1 MKLINSA
8 LGYITYYLFYPFQ
21 KSKMNVLSLYFHAP
35 LPESFEDVIL
45 WCKSKGYDFVHIDEI
60 TDYVKGIP
68 SKHKKM
74 VHFSFDD
81 GWLTNKALIPII
93 EKYNVPITIFV
104 PVEPLESGNF
114 WWNYV
119 YAKYKSY
126 DKVEEFKTYDEENF
140 NCELNNIKQEIKL
153 EREAVTFDE
162 LKEMSK
168 HPLINIQSHTYNHPI
183 LTNVS
188 DKQLDF
194 ELSESRKFLSTL
206 LDKEIDTF
214 SYPNGSFGKREEE
227 AVSKHYKCGYTTE
240 EKFLQSGGNLYRI
253 PRTCLVD
260 NYWSNLSR
268 IVGAWKVLK
277 KLIP

>member
-1 MKLINSA
+1 MKLINSL
-8 LGYITYYLFYPFQ
+8 LGCMTYYLFYPFQ
-21 KSKMNVLSLYFHAP
+21 KSKMNVLSLYFHDP
-35 LPESFEDVIL
+35 LPKSLEDIIL
-45 WCKSKGYDFVHIDEI
+45 WCRKKGYHFVHIDEI

-81 GWLTNKALIPII
+81 GWLTNLALIPVI

-119 YAKYKSY
+119 FAKYNSSNRI
-126 DKVEEFKTYDEENF
+126 EEFKAYNEKKFIDE
-140 NCELNNIKQEIKL
+140 LYNIKQNINIC
-153 EREAVTFDE
+153 REAVTFE
-162 LKEMSK
+162 QLKEMSK

-183 LTNVS
+183 LTNVC

-194 ELSESRKFLSTL
+194 ELSESKQFLGKL
-206 LDKEIDTF
+206 LNKDIDTF

-227 AVSKHYKCGYTTE
+227 AVSKYYKCGYTTE
-240 EKFLQSGGNLYRI
+240 EIFVQPGGNIFRI
-253 PRTCLVD
+253 PRTGLID
-260 NYWSNLSR
+260 NYWSNLSK

-277 KLIP
+277 RIIH

>member
-1 MKLINSA
+1 MKLINSI
-8 LGYITYYLFYPFQ
+8 LGYITYKIFYPFQ
-21 KSKMNVLSLYFHAP
+21 KNKMNVLSLYFHDP
-35 LPESFEDVIL
+35 KPESFEDVIL
-45 WCKSKGYDFVHIDEI
+45 WCKKKGYDFVHIDEI
-60 TDYVKGIP
+60 TNYVKGETYR
-68 SKHKKM
+68 HKKM

-126 DKVEEFKTYDEENF
+126 DKVEEFKTYEDEKF
-140 NCELNNIKQEIKL
+140 NREVNYIKQEIKL

-188 DKQLDF
+188 DKRLDF

-240 EKFLQSGGNLYRI
+240 EKFVQSGGNLYRI

>member
-1 MKLINSA
+1 MKLINSI
-8 LGYITYYLFYPFQ
+8 LGYITYNMFYPFQ
-21 KSKMNVLSLYFHAP
+21 KSKMNVLSLYFHDP
-35 LPESFEDVIL
+35 LPESFEKVIL
-45 WCKSKGYDFVHIDEI
+45 WCKKKGYDFVHIDEI
-60 TDYVKGIP
+60 TNYIKGEP

-81 GWLTNKALIPII
+81 GWLTNKDLIPII

-104 PVEPLESGNF
+104 PVEPLDSGNF
-114 WWNYV
+114 WWNYA
-119 YAKYKSY
+119 YAKHKSNE
-126 DKVEEFKTYDEENF
+126 KIEEFKTYDEEKF
-140 NCELNNIKQEIKL
+140 NSEINKIKQEICL
-153 EREAVTFDE
+153 DREAVTFEE

-194 ELSESRKFLSTL
+194 ELSESKKFLSSL
-206 LDKEIDTF
+206 LEKDIDTF
-214 SYPNGSFGKREEE
+214 SYPNGSFGSREEN
-227 AVSKHYKCGYTTE
+227 AVSKYYKCGYTTE
-240 EKFLQSGGNLYRI
+240 EKFVQPGGNIFRI
-253 PRTCLVD
+253 PRTCLLD

-277 KLIP
+277 RFVP

>member
-1 MKLINSA
+1 MKPINSI
-8 LGYITYYLFYPFQ
+8 LGCITYNLFYPFQ

-35 LPESFEDVIL
+35 LPDSFEKVIL
-45 WCKSKGYDFVHIDEI
+45 WCKKKSYDFVHIDEI
-60 TDYVKGIP
+60 TKYAKGENTE
-68 SKHKKM
+68 HNKM

-81 GWLTNKALIPII
+81 GWLSNKALIPII

-119 YAKYKSY
+119 YAKYKSHE
-126 DKVEEFKTYDEENF
+126 KVEEFKTYDEARF
-140 NCELNNIKQEIKL
+140 NIEVAKIKEEIKL
-153 EREAVTFDE
+153 DREAVTFDE

-183 LTNVS
+183 LTNVN
-188 DKQLDF
+188 DNQLDF
-194 ELSESRKFLSTL
+194 ELSESKKFLSTL
-206 LDKEIDTF
+206 LNKDIGTF
-214 SYPNGSFGKREEE
+214 SYPNGSFGKREEN
-227 AVSKHYKCGYTTE
+227 AVREYYKCGYTTE
-240 EKFLQSGGNLYRI
+240 EVFVQPGGNVYRI

-268 IVGAWKVLK
+268 IVGAWKLIK
-277 KLIP
+277 KIIS

>member
-1 MKLINSA
+1 MKFINSA
-8 LGYITYYLFYPFQ
+8 LGYITYNLFYPFQ
-21 KSKMNVLSLYFHAP
+21 KSKMNVLSLYFHDP

-45 WCKSKGYDFVHIDEI
+45 WCKKKGYDFVHIDEI
-60 TDYVKGIP
+60 TGYIKGEP

-81 GWLTNKALIPII
+81 GWLANKALIPII

-114 WWNYV
+114 WWNYA
-119 YAKYKSY
+119 YAKHKSLA
-126 DKVEEFKTYDEENF
+126 KVEEFKTYDEDRF
-140 NCELNNIKQEIKL
+140 NREVKKIKEEIKL
-153 EREAVTFDE
+153 DREAVTFDE
-162 LKEMSK
+162 LKEMSQ

-183 LTNVS
+183 LTNVN
-188 DKQLDF
+188 DRQLEF
-194 ELSESRKFLSTL
+194 ELLESKKFLSTL
-206 LDKEIDTF
+206 LGKDIDTF
-214 SYPNGSFGKREEE
+214 SYPNGSFGIREEK

-240 EKFLQSGGNLYRI
+240 EKFVKPGGNIFRI

>member
-8 LGYITYYLFYPFQ
+8 FGYITYYLFYPFQ

-81 GWLTNKALIPII
+81 GWLTNLALIPFI
-93 EKYNVPITIFV
+93 EKYYVPKTIFV

-119 YAKYKSY
+119 YAKYKSF
-126 DKVEEFKTYDEENF
+126 DKVEEFKTYEDEKF
-140 NCELNNIKQEIKL
+140 NREVNYIIQVIKL

-183 LTNVS
+183 LTNVN

-194 ELSESRKFLSTL
+194 ELSESKKFLSTL
-206 LDKEIDTF
+206 LTKDIDTF
-214 SYPNGSFGKREEE
+214 SYPNGSFGKREEN
-227 AVSKHYKCGYTTE
+227 AVREYYKCGYTTE
-240 EKFLQSGGNLYRI
+240 EVFVQPGGNVYRI
-253 PRTCLVD
+253 PSTCLVD

-268 IVGAWKVLK
+268 IVGAWKLIK
-277 KLIP
+277 KIIS

>member
-1 MKLINSA
+1 MQLINSV
-8 LGYITYYLFYPFQ
+8 LGFITYNLFYPFQ
-21 KSKMNVLSLYFHAP
+21 KRKMNVLSLYFHDP
-35 LPESFEDVIL
+35 LPESFEKVIL
-45 WCKSKGYDFVHIDEI
+45 WCEKKGYDFVHIDEI
-60 TDYVKGIP
+60 TDYVKGEP
-68 SKHKKM
+68 LKHKKM

-114 WWNYV
+114 WWNYA
-119 YAKYKSY
+119 YAKHKSNE
-126 DKVEEFKTYDEENF
+126 KVEEFKTYNEEKF
-140 NCELNNIKQEIKL
+140 NLEIKKIKQEIEL
-153 EREAVTFDE
+153 DREAVTFDE

-183 LTNVS
+183 LTNVN

-194 ELSESRKFLSTL
+194 ELSESKKFLSVL
-206 LDKEIDTF
+206 LNKEIDTF
-214 SYPNGSFGKREEE
+214 SYPNGSFGKREED
-227 AVSKHYKCGYTTE
+227 AVNKYYKCGYTTE
-240 EKFLQSGGNLYRI
+240 EKFLQPGSNPFRI
-253 PRTCLVD
+253 PRTCLLD

-277 KLIP
+277 RIVS

>member
-1 MKLINSA
+1 MKPINSI
-8 LGYITYYLFYPFQ
+8 LGCITYNLFYPFQ

-35 LPESFEDVIL
+35 LPDSFEKVIL
-45 WCKSKGYDFVHIDEI
+45 WCKKKGYDFVHIDEI
-60 TDYVKGIP
+60 TKYAKGENTE
-68 SKHKKM
+68 HNKM

-81 GWLTNKALIPII
+81 GWLSNKALIPII

-119 YAKYKSY
+119 YAKYKSHE
-126 DKVEEFKTYDEENF
+126 KVEEFKTYDEARF
-140 NCELNNIKQEIKL
+140 NIEVAKIKEEIKL
-153 EREAVTFDE
+153 DREAVTFYE

-183 LTNVS
+183 LTNVN
-188 DKQLDF
+188 DNQLDF
-194 ELSESRKFLSTL
+194 ELSESKKFLSTL
-206 LDKEIDTF
+206 LNKDIGTF
-214 SYPNGSFGKREEE
+214 SYPNGSFGKREEN
-227 AVSKHYKCGYTTE
+227 AVREYYKCGYTTE
-240 EKFLQSGGNLYRI
+240 EVFVQPGGNVYRI

-268 IVGAWKVLK
+268 IVGAWKLIK
-277 KLIP
+277 KIIS

>member
-1 MKLINSA
+1 MKLINSI
-8 LGYITYYLFYPFQ
+8 LGYITYNLFYPFQ
-21 KSKMNVLSLYFHAP
+21 KSKMNVLSLYFHDP

-45 WCKSKGYDFVHIDEI
+45 WCKKKGYDFVHIDEI
-60 TDYVKGIP
+60 TDYVKGEP

-81 GWLTNKALIPII
+81 GWQTNKTLIPII

-114 WWNYV
+114 WWNYAF
-119 YAKYKSY
+119 AKYKSLA
-126 DKVEEFKTYDEENF
+126 KVEEFKTYDEEKF
-140 NCELNNIKQEIKL
+140 NRELNNIKQEIKL
-153 EREAVTFDE
+153 EREAVTFEE

-168 HPLINIQSHTYNHPI
+168 HSLINIQSHTYNHPI
-183 LTNVS
+183 LTNVN

-194 ELSESRKFLSTL
+194 ELCESKKYLSTL
-206 LDKEIDTF
+206 LNKEIDTF
-214 SYPNGSFGKREEE
+214 SYPNGSFGKREEN
-227 AVSKHYKCGYTTE
+227 AVSKYYQCGYTTE
-240 EKFLQSGGNLYRI
+240 EKFVQPGSNLYRI

-268 IVGAWKVLK
+268 MVGAWKLLK
-277 KLIP
+277 KIF

>member
-1 MKLINSA
+1 MKFINSA
-8 LGYITYYLFYPFQ
+8 LGCITYYLFYPFQ
-21 KSKMNVLSLYFHAP
+21 KRKINVLSLYFHDP
-35 LPESFEDVIL
+35 QPESFEQVIL
-45 WCKSKGYDFVHIDEI
+45 WCKNKGYDFVDIDEI
-60 TDYVKGIP
+60 TNYVKGEP

-81 GWLTNKALIPII
+81 GWSTNKALIPII

-119 YAKYKSY
+119 YAKYKN
-126 DKVEEFKTYDEENF
+126 DQVVEEFKTYSEEKF
-140 NCELNNIKQEIKL
+140 NSEIAEIKKEINL
-153 EREAVTFDE
+153 GREAVTFEE

-183 LTNVS
+183 LTNVN

-194 ELSESRKFLSTL
+194 ELSESKRFIGEL
-206 LDKEIDTF
+206 LEKEIDTF
-214 SYPNGSFGKREEE
+214 SYPNGSFGQREED
-227 AVSKHYKCGYTTE
+227 AVSRHYKCGYTTKE
-240 EKFLQSGGNLYRI
+240 EFVQPGGNLYRI
-253 PRTCLVD
+253 PRTCLLD

-268 IVGAWKVLK
+268 IVGAWKILK
-277 KLIP
+277 KIVP

>member
-1 MKLINSA
+1 MKPINSI
-8 LGYITYYLFYPFQ
+8 LGCITYNLFYPFQ

-35 LPESFEDVIL
+35 LPDSFEKVIL
-45 WCKSKGYDFVHIDEI
+45 WCKKKGYDFVHIDEI
-60 TDYVKGIP
+60 TKYAKGENTE
-68 SKHKKM
+68 HNKM

-81 GWLTNKALIPII
+81 GWLSNKALIPII

-119 YAKYKSY
+119 YAKYKSHE
-126 DKVEEFKTYDEENF
+126 KVEEFKTYDEARF
-140 NCELNNIKQEIKL
+140 NIEVAKIKEEIKL
-153 EREAVTFDE
+153 DREAVTFDE

-183 LTNVS
+183 LTNVN
-188 DKQLDF
+188 DNQLDF
-194 ELSESRKFLSTL
+194 ELSESKKFLSTL
-206 LDKEIDTF
+206 LNKDIGTF
-214 SYPNGSFGKREEE
+214 SYPNGSFGKREEN
-227 AVSKHYKCGYTTE
+227 AVREYYKCGYTTE
-240 EKFLQSGGNLYRI
+240 EVFVQPGGNVYRI

-268 IVGAWKVLK
+268 IVGAWKLIK
-277 KLIP
+277 KIIS

>member
-1 MKLINSA
+1 MKPINSI
-8 LGYITYYLFYPFQ
+8 LGCITYNLFYPFQ

-35 LPESFEDVIL
+35 LPDSFEKVIL
-45 WCKSKGYDFVHIDEI
+45 WCKKKGYDFVHIDEI
-60 TDYVKGIP
+60 TKYAKGENTE
-68 SKHKKM
+68 HNKM

-81 GWLTNKALIPII
+81 GWLSNKALIPII

-119 YAKYKSY
+119 YAKYKSHE
-126 DKVEEFKTYDEENF
+126 KVEEFKTYDEARF
-140 NCELNNIKQEIKL
+140 NIEVAKIKEEIKL
-153 EREAVTFDE
+153 DREAVTFDE

-168 HPLINIQSHTYNHPI
+168 HPLIDIQSHTYNHPI
-183 LTNVS
+183 LTNVN
-188 DKQLDF
+188 DNQLDF
-194 ELSESRKFLSTL
+194 ELSESKKFLSTL
-206 LDKEIDTF
+206 LNKDIDTF

-240 EKFLQSGGNLYRI
+240 EKFVQSGGNLYRI

>member
-1 MKLINSA
+1 
-8 LGYITYYLFYPFQ
+8 
-21 KSKMNVLSLYFHAP
+21 MNVLSLYFHDP
-35 LPESFEDVIL
+35 KPESFEDVIL
-45 WCKSKGYDFVHIDEI
+45 WCKKKGYDFVHIDEI
-60 TDYVKGIP
+60 TNYVKGETYR
-68 SKHKKM
+68 HKKM

-93 EKYNVPITIFV
+93 EKYDVPITIFV

-183 LTNVS
+183 LTNVN

-194 ELSESRKFLSTL
+194 ELSESKKFLSTL
-206 LDKEIDTF
+206 LNKDIDTF

-240 EKFLQSGGNLYRI
+240 EKFVQSGGNLYRI